1 MIANLFFCLIASGFV
16 AGAAA
21 RSRYER
27 LWSFL
32 LLAFLAFSG
41 FYFWENWQQGITG
54 NFAFHWIDASLM
66 QVNINLASNTDTY
79 RLTAPLFLLAGIS
92 VFYNTFYPAETE
104 KLRLNGLLLLNLAA
118 LILLICAQNFM
129 QLLTAVCIADVLCL
143 FMIND
148 IEGKRRYIFY
158 NLLADMGLFT
168 LFALI
173 WKQTGSVDLAA
184 LSGYRR
190 LGQYPELSVCLILFC
205 AFIKS
210 GMFLFQGGFLSLSG
224 LSFNRI
230 FSISYGATP
239 LVGILLLI
247 KTYPLLA
254 DVSYASATLQ
264 LFGTLTLLW
273 GFFGAVVIDN
283 LKDKALYFNL
293 MFYALMIGL
302 LSLGLK
308 PIMQILP
315 ELLILGYMLNLLWMM
330 VAVSA
335 SNEIF
340 VSNMGSFARPLKAVF
355 SLALL
360 LILGLI
366 QFLWKSA
373 PLAEIWIYAFGAV
386 ILMACAHILYQIF
399 LGKTNADEHVWAF
412 LKNPPLLYLLPYAAA
427 AAFVIWKNDCYDWMV
442 GGIYALFLVVL
453 FLGPLRSLGRLYE
466 AETLQE
472 ADWFDDI
479 YETLLVAPVK
489 ILGRILWLT
498 IDFLIIERTIVSSL
512 SGATTLLVRLLEK
525 MHTGTWT
532 GSLLYVSA
540 GLMITAAVVY
550 MKVRG

>member
-184 LSGYRR
+184 LSGFLLMVLLR
-190 LGQYPELSVCLILFC
+190 SVMIR
-205 AFIKS
+205 
-210 GMFLFQGGFLSLSG
+210 SLS
-224 LSFNRI
+224 
-230 FSISYGATP
+230 ATP
-239 LVGILLLI
+239 TSRHYHGRESAPSVNGHSSSATKRGILHSR
-247 KTYPLLA
+247 LA
-254 DVSYASATLQ
+254 
-264 LFGTLTLLW
+264 
-273 GFFGAVVIDN
+273 
-283 LKDKALYFNL
+283 
-293 MFYALMIGL
+293 
-302 LSLGLK
+302 
-308 PIMQILP
+308 
-315 ELLILGYMLNLLWMM
+315 
-330 VAVSA
+330 
-335 SNEIF
+335 
-340 VSNMGSFARPLKAVF
+340 
-355 SLALL
+355 
-360 LILGLI
+360 
-366 QFLWKSA
+366 
-373 PLAEIWIYAFGAV
+373 
-386 ILMACAHILYQIF
+386 
-399 LGKTNADEHVWAF
+399 
-412 LKNPPLLYLLPYAAA
+412 
-427 AAFVIWKNDCYDWMV
+427 
-442 GGIYALFLVVL
+442 
-453 FLGPLRSLGRLYE
+453 
-466 AETLQE
+466 
-472 ADWFDDI
+472 
-479 YETLLVAPVK
+479 
-489 ILGRILWLT
+489 
-498 IDFLIIERTIVSSL
+498 
-512 SGATTLLVRLLEK
+512 VR
-525 MHTGTWT
+525 
-532 GSLLYVSA
+532 A
-540 GLMITAAVVY
+540 
-550 MKVRG
+550 